1 MKAAMKRIYELS
13 ESGKLIYKAA
23 LEGKELSIIACMHM
37 FNLVAV
43 IPGSANRTVTTTE
56 APNVV
61 EKDKEEHSDIMV
73 SDVES
78 SPEDAHFDYESA
90 DKGLDQDIK
99 EDIQG
104 DIEEDIEEKIR
115 SLAIATA
122 EKLTPSKTKATTLV
136 EKDSVRRRLFT
147 DSGRKMDNV
156 SGVTSG
162 TRRDSRG
169 EKRKR

>member
-23 LEGKELSIIACMHM
+23 LEGKELSIIACMHI
-37 FNLVAV
+37 FNSVAV
-43 IPGSANRTVTTTE
+43 IPGSANRIATTTE
-56 APNVV
+56 ALNVV
-61 EKDKEEHSDIMV
+61 EKDKEEHSHITV
-73 SDVES
+73 SDVEL
-78 SPEDAHFDYESA
+78 SPEDAHLDYKSA
-90 DKGLDQDIK
+90 NEDLDQ
-99 EDIQG
+99 DIQG

-122 EKLTPSKTKATTLV
+122 GKLTPSKIKATTLV

-156 SGVTSG
+156 SGVTLG
-162 TRRDSRG
+162 ARRDSKG